1 MFSNKSLIL
10 NKKEFKRCDKSHHN
24 NTKDVL
30 VVFKNDTGAI
40 TRIDD
45 SNKPILPKYL
55 YSEIKSIEDF
65 HNVQVYSITKDNLNN
80 THSQLLKENTRLSH
94 ISEHSNEIW
103 DIITEY
109 HDIFTL
115 PGDPLPLTNLI
126 QHEIKTSDENPVHT
140 KQYRYPP
147 IHQEE
152 IKKQVKEMLTKG
164 IIRESDSPYNSPLW
178 IVPKKQDAS
187 GKTKWRLVIDYRKLN
202 EKTIQDAYPL
212 PNIDEILDQLG
223 NARYFSAFDLASG

>member
-1 MFSNKSLIL
+1 VLDDNSPVKYQGILGIDFLTKNNFTFSNESLTL
-10 NKKEFKRCDKSHHN
+10 NKKEFKRCDKPHHN
-24 NTKDVL
+24 DTKKKEVL
-30 VVFKNDTGAI
+30 VIFKNDTGAI
-40 TRIDD
+40 TKVGD

-65 HNVQVYSITKDNLNN
+65 HSVRVYSITKENLNN
-80 THSQLLKENTRLSH
+80 TRLQLLKENTRLSH
-94 ISEHSNEIW
+94 ILEHSNEIW

-115 PGDPLPLTNLI
+115 PGDPLPLTSLI
-126 QHEIKTSDENPVHT
+126 QHEIKTTDENPIHT

-152 IKKQVKEMLTKG
+152 IKEQVKEMLAKG

-187 GKTKWRLVIDYRKLN
+187 GKTK
-202 EKTIQDAYPL
+202 
-212 PNIDEILDQLG
+212 
-223 NARYFSAFDLASG
+223 